1 MSRIDLVVPDIGSAH
16 DVDVVDV
23 LVKPGDVIEVD
34 APLVTLETDKASMD
48 VPSASAGTVAE
59 VLLKRGDKASAG
71 TVIAR
76 LDTSAAGAGAAA
88 AAAPAPAVANAD
100 VTFTESFDADELE
113 RTVTQ
118 PVLKHPAFS
127 GNGAANGPFDSEDE
141 AMFEA
146 EPFAP
151 HPTAPQE
158 SPAVAPVAPSQT
170 SGAPG
175 QSQIAPPPAASTP
188 SSAAQVPV
196 YLRAATAQTA
206 SPAPSANAQ
215 TPAVP
220 PVSAPGEA
228 SQSAPTEAR
237 APDAAPGTADAPL
250 SARHESAGDTVRMPI
265 PDLSRIR
272 GESDFNRSTQLLVL
286 GSGPGGYTAAFRA
299 ADLGLQVTLV
309 ERWSSLGGVC
319 LNVGCIPSKALLHA
333 AKVIED
339 AEAMSEH
346 GIAFG
351 APALDLDRLREW
363 KGSVV
368 KKLTGGL
375 SILAKQRKVTVV
387 QGTGRFVSPNVIEV
401 MGNSGS
407 ERIRFDQC
415 IIAVGSEPI
424 KLPGLPNDP
433 RIMDSTDALELPEF
447 SGGLLVV
454 GGGIIGLEMACVY
467 DALGGRV
474 SVVELTPQLIPG
486 CDPDLVRPLER
497 RIRSRYEQILLGTKV
512 TKVETLM
519 EGLRVSFEGEK
530 APEPTVYD
538 RILVAVGRVPNGKQI
553 AADAAGVK
561 VTDRGFIPVDKQMRT
576 NVPHIFAIGD
586 VASNPMLA
594 HKAMHEAKVA
604 AEVAAGEKAAFDA
617 RVIPSVAY
625 TDPEIAWVG
634 LTEIEAKAKSIPYKK
649 GSFPWVASG
658 RSLSLGRDEGF
669 TKMLFDPET
678 HRVLGGGIVGTNAG
692 DLISEIALAI
702 ETGCDAADVGL
713 TIHPHPTLSE
723 TVAAAADAFE
733 GTLTDLFIPKK

>member
-1 MSRIDLVVPDIGSAH
+1 MSRVDLKVPDIGNAH

-23 LVKPGDVIEVD
+23 LVKPGDVVQVD
-34 APLVTLETDKASMD
+34 TPLITLETDKASMD

-76 LDTSAAGAGAAA
+76 IDTNAAGAGVSADAGNSP
-88 AAAPAPAVANAD
+88 AAAPSSQTAPASSAD
-100 VTFTESFDADELE
+100 ATFTESFDADELE

-118 PVLKHPAFS
+118 PILKQFPAS
-127 GNGAANGPFDSEDE
+127 ANGAGEPALEE
-141 AMFEA
+141 AVFEA

-151 HPTAPQE
+151 K
-158 SPAVAPVAPSQT
+158 PAVTEPQT
-170 SGAPG
+170 AQAQNGSGQHGAG
-175 QSQIAPPPAASTP
+175 QVTPTQAA
-188 SSAAQVPV
+188 AAQNGPVPNG
-196 YLRAATAQTA
+196 
-206 SPAPSANAQ
+206 PADSAMF
-215 TPAVP
+215 
-220 PVSAPGEA
+220 
-228 SQSAPTEAR
+228 AR
-237 APDAAPGTADAPL
+237 QET
-250 SARHESAGDTVRMPI
+250 AGDTVRMPI
-265 PDLSRIR
+265 PDLSRIK
-272 GESDFNRSTQLLVL
+272 GEVDFNRSTQLLVL

-351 APALDLDRLREW
+351 APALDLERLREW

-375 SILAKQRKVTVV
+375 SMLAKQRKVTVV

-415 IIAVGSEPI
+415 IVAVGSEAI
-424 KLPGLPNDP
+424 RLPGLPNDP

-474 SVVELTPQLIPG
+474 SVVELTPQLMPG

-497 RIRSRYEQILLGTKV
+497 RIRGRYEQILLGTKV
-512 TKVETLM
+512 TQVEALS

-530 APEPTVYD
+530 APAPTVFD
-538 RILVAVGRVPNGKQI
+538 RLLVAVGRVPNGKAI
-553 AADAAGVK
+553 AADVAGVK

-604 AEVAAGEKAAFDA
+604 AEVAAGEKSAFDA

-634 LTEIEAKAKSIPYKK
+634 LTEIDAKAKNIPYKK

-669 TKMLFDPET
+669 TKLLFDPET

-692 DLISEIALAI
+692 DLISEVALAI
-702 ETGCDAADVGL
+702 ETGCDAADIGL